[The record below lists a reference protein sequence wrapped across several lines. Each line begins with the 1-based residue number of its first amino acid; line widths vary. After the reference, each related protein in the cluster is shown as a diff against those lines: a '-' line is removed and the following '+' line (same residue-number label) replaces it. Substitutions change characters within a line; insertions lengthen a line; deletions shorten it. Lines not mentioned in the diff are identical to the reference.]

1 MPHTRAKC
9 PPPAVGS
16 IDTPKIYKKYFCQK
30 CIPIVS
36 SYYFTV
42 ILSFFQKH
50 NVGKHN
56 TEDKNVTHI
65 ILAELM
71 GHFTRN
77 EILQ

>member
-1 MPHTRAKC
+1 MYTHRLIILFYC
-9 PPPAVGS
+9 C
-16 IDTPKIYKKYFCQK
+16 F
-30 CIPIVS
+30 
-36 SYYFTV
+36 V
-42 ILSFFQKH
+42 IFFQKH